1 MKTLL
6 AILFIST
13 TAFSQ
18 VPAPIKKATANDLV
32 EKLAPAIDDQPKT
45 RSLGSRNIIPQP
57 KSIDLVIQFDL
68 DSAKLKEP
76 SKPLLDSLVEAMKND
91 RLATIKFKIEGHTD
105 AQGSEQHNL
114 KLSQSRADSVMAYL
128 TSQGVDKERLKGEG
142 KGFSELL
149 LPEKPK
155 AAENRRV
162 KITTQP

>member
-1 MKTLL
+1 MKTLIAL
-6 AILFIST
+6 LLIST
-13 TAFSQ
+13 SAYSQ
-18 VPAPIKKATANDLV
+18 AQAPIRNATANDLV
-32 EKLAPAIDDQPKT
+32 EKLAPAEDQPKT

-76 SKPLLDSLVEAMKND
+76 SKPLLDSLVGAMKNE
-91 RLATIKFKIEGHTD
+91 RLAAIKFKIEGHTD

-114 KLSQSRADSVMAYL
+114 KLSQSRAESVLAYL
-128 TSQGVDKERLKGEG
+128 TAKGVDKDRLTGEG

-149 LPEKPK
+149 TPDNPK

-162 KITTQP
+162 RIIAQP

>member
-1 MKTLL
+1 MKTLIAL
-6 AILFIST
+6 LLIT
-13 TAFSQ
+13 TSAYSQ
-18 VPAPIKKATANDLV
+18 VQAPIKSATANDLV
-32 EKLAPAIDDQPKT
+32 EKLAPAEDQPKT
-45 RSLGSRNIIPQP
+45 RSLGNRNIIPQP

-68 DSAKLKEP
+68 DSAKLKP
-76 SKPLLDSLVEAMKND
+76 DSKPLLSNLVEAMKND
-91 RLATIKFKIEGHTD
+91 RLAAIKFKVEGHTD

-128 TSQGVDKERLKGEG
+128 TSQGVDKERLTGEG

>member
-1 MKTLL
+1 MKSLL
-6 AILFIST
+6 ALLLICS
-13 TAFSQ
+13 AAYSQ
-18 VPAPIKKATANDLV
+18 VSAPIKSATANDLL
-32 EKLAPAIDDQPKT
+32 EKLAPPEDQPKT
-45 RSLGSRNIIPQP
+45 RSLTSRNVAPQP
-57 KSIDLVIQFDL
+57 KSVDLVIQFDL

-91 RLATIKFKIEGHTD
+91 RLASMRFKVEGHTD

-114 KLSQSRADSVMAYL
+114 KLSQSRAESVMSYL
-128 TSQGVDKERLKGEG
+128 TTKGVDQARLSGEG

-162 KITTQP
+162 RITTQP

>member
-1 MKTLL
+1 MKTIIALL
-6 AILFIST
+6 LIST
-13 TAFSQ
+13 SAYSQ
-18 VPAPIKKATANDLV
+18 VQAPIKNATANDLV
-32 EKLAPAIDDQPKT
+32 EKLAPAEDQPKT
-45 RSLGSRNIIPQP
+45 RSLGNRNIVPQP

-68 DSAKLKEP
+68 DSAKLKP
-76 SKPLLDSLVEAMKND
+76 DSIPLLSSLVEAMKND
-91 RLATIKFKIEGHTD
+91 RLAAIKFKVEGHTD

-128 TSQGVDKERLKGEG
+128 TSQGVDKERLTGEG